1 MSNLPTPE
9 QFLTDFTR
17 DLAQDRANTSAIIK
31 GYARLMELREEKPD
45 YLIRTIKD
53 GVPVEF
59 VGKEAFDLCIESLR
73 KDTKGE

>member
-31 GYARLMELREEKPD
+31 GYAVIMALREEA
-45 YLIRTIKD
+45 IRAEASDLNAKEKD
-53 GVPVEF
+53 V
-59 VGKEAFDLCIESLR
+59 
-73 KDTKGE
+73 